1 LHTVA
6 IVEFGGS
13 PRLRDRQALES
24 AAATTTP
31 AALVRSLVE
40 GRPFVDGNRRTALLA
55 GAYAH
60 QLLGAEVTPEDLG
73 VR

>member
-1 LHTVA
+1 M
-6 IVEFGGS
+6 EFGGS
-13 PRLRDRQALES
+13 PRLRDRRALE
-24 AAATTTP
+24 AAAASTTP
-31 AALVRSLVE
+31 AALVQALVE

-60 QLLGAEVTPEDLG
+60 HLAGMEVRPEEILL